1 MSSQENSQSQNVQ
14 DVMDNLALEV
24 RNIVRQ
30 VLAAEQ
36 KKLHLKKSRGILD
49 EIRQIIQEE
58 DVRREA

>member
-1 MSSQENSQSQNVQ
+1 MNSQENSESQ

-30 VLAAEQ
+30 VLAAEH
-36 KKLHLKKSRGILD
+36 KKLHLKKPRGILD

-58 DVRREA
+58 DVQRET